1 MQTNPGRNEQNTDSR
16 NSSDPR
22 ERNQQNP
29 SLNSDEIRENTS
41 HGDKNDNLLN
51 EDPNEERRA
60 IEESSEEDF
69 EETSEDNLEEAE

>member
-1 MQTNPGRNEQNTDSR
+1 MQTNPGRNDQNTDSR

-22 ERNQQNP
+22 ERLQQNP
-29 SLNSDEIRENTS
+29 ALDSEEVRENTS
-41 HGDKNDNLLN
+41 HGDKNDDLLN

-60 IEESSEEDF
+60 IEESSEEEF